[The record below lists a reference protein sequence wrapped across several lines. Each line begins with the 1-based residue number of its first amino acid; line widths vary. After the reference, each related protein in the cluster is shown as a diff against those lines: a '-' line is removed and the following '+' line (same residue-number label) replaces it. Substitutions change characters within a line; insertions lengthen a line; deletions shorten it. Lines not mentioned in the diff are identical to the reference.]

1 MTTSE
6 SQQQITH
13 DAPKEKGLS
22 RKLQLLGKN
31 SISTLYMLVRNVKMY
46 APDNEI
52 FEQPLDNLCADIN
65 AIISSAGQY
74 ALKAVNT
81 SVYLNNEQLQMDF
94 SSMDNVRYLTEQF
107 QQKDVGG
114 FTLTRSIKI
123 SELRDFIWI
132 FAPTND
138 GAQADE
144 DGLEGR
150 RLANIKVGKFGKIV
164 EQLEKMEDDA
174 IEAQQKVDRKKY
186 ALTVY
191 ARAVY
196 YMRRFL
202 GALRENT
209 SLPNLQTASRLVQ
222 DFVDIA
228 SENRSHFLGLTTT
241 KSMEEYQEY
250 HAVNT
255 SLISVIFGQE
265 LKMSREQLHQLGMAA
280 LLHNAGMVEVSQ
292 IILNQ
297 EGPLTAE
304 QRRQIDLF
312 PLHTV
317 KTLLSG
323 RGLDQ
328 ETVQRVVAAY
338 EARVD
343 FSRPMKTP
351 GGDVRLV
358 QPKIPLSL
366 FGRMIAIASVYDA
379 LTSARPYREAY
390 GPELA
395 MCLMIHD
402 LKYKF
407 DPYLLKVF
415 MKVMA
420 IQPVQVMEGN
430 HSIQLG

>member
-1 MTTSE
+1 M
-6 SQQQITH
+6 
-13 DAPKEKGLS
+13 
-22 RKLQLLGKN
+22 
-31 SISTLYMLVRNVKMY
+31 
-46 APDNEI
+46 
-52 FEQPLDNLCADIN
+52 
-65 AIISSAGQY
+65 
-74 ALKAVNT
+74 
-81 SVYLNNEQLQMDF
+81 
-94 SSMDNVRYLTEQF
+94 LTEQF
-107 QQKDVGG
+107 QQKDVGR
-114 FTLTRSIKI
+114 FTHTRSVKI

-196 YMRRFL
+196 YMRKFL
-202 GALRENT
+202 GALQENT

-255 SLISVIFGQE
+255 SLISVIFGQGS
-265 LKMSREQLHQLGMAA
+265 KMSREQLHQLGMAA

-292 IILNQ
+292 IILNR

-304 QRRQIDLF
+304 QRRQVGF
-312 PLHTV
+312 VFHC
-317 KTLLSG
+317 
-323 RGLDQ
+323 
-328 ETVQRVVAAY
+328 
-338 EARVD
+338 
-343 FSRPMKTP
+343 
-351 GGDVRLV
+351 
-358 QPKIPLSL
+358 IPLK
-366 FGRMIAIASVYDA
+366 
-379 LTSARPYREAY
+379 P
-390 GPELA
+390 
-395 MCLMIHD
+395 C
-402 LKYKF
+402 
-407 DPYLLKVF
+407 
-415 MKVMA
+415 
-420 IQPVQVMEGN
+420 
-430 HSIQLG
+430 

>member
-1 MTTSE
+1 M
-6 SQQQITH
+6 
-13 DAPKEKGLS
+13 
-22 RKLQLLGKN
+22 
-31 SISTLYMLVRNVKMY
+31 
-46 APDNEI
+46 
-52 FEQPLDNLCADIN
+52 
-65 AIISSAGQY
+65 
-74 ALKAVNT
+74 
-81 SVYLNNEQLQMDF
+81 
-94 SSMDNVRYLTEQF
+94 
-107 QQKDVGG
+107 
-114 FTLTRSIKI
+114 
-123 SELRDFIWI
+123 
-132 FAPTND
+132 
-138 GAQADE
+138 
-144 DGLEGR
+144 
-150 RLANIKVGKFGKIV
+150 
-164 EQLEKMEDDA
+164 
-174 IEAQQKVDRKKY
+174 
-186 ALTVY
+186 
-191 ARAVY
+191 
-196 YMRRFL
+196 
-202 GALRENT
+202 
-209 SLPNLQTASRLVQ
+209 
-222 DFVDIA
+222 
-228 SENRSHFLGLTTT
+228 
-241 KSMEEYQEY
+241 
-250 HAVNT
+250 
-255 SLISVIFGQE
+255 
-265 LKMSREQLHQLGMAA
+265 GMAA

>member
-1 MTTSE
+1 MNDQASYNTSQE
-6 SQQQITH
+6 G
-13 DAPKEKGLS
+13 PKGKGLS

-31 SISTLYMLVRNVKMY
+31 SVSTLYMLVRNARMY

-52 FEQPLDNLCADIN
+52 FAQPLDNLCADIN

-81 SVYLNNEQLQMDF
+81 SVYLNNEQLQLDF

-107 QQKDVGG
+107 KERDVGG
-114 FTLTRSIKI
+114 FTLTRPIKI
-123 SELRDFIWI
+123 SELRDFVWM
-132 FAPTND
+132 FSPSND
-138 GAQADE
+138 GSSSGE
-144 DGLEGR
+144 DGMEGH
-150 RLANIKVGKFGKIV
+150 RLTNIKVGKYGKIL
-164 EQLEKMEDDA
+164 EQLENMEDA
-174 IEAQQKVDRKKY
+174 ALEAQQNVDRKKY

-191 ARAVY
+191 ARAIY
-196 YMRRFL
+196 FMRKFL
-202 GALRENT
+202 EALRNKGN
-209 SLPNLQTASRLVQ
+209 LPNFQTASRLVQ

-241 KSMEEYQEY
+241 KSIEEYQEY
-250 HAVNT
+250 HSVNT
-255 SLISVIFGQE
+255 CLISVIFGQE
-265 LKMSREQLHQLGMAA
+265 LKMSREQLHQLGMSA
-280 LLHNAGMVEVSQ
+280 LFHNVGMVEVSQ

-338 EARVD
+338 ESKVD
-343 FSRPMKTP
+343 YSRPMKKADGEVQLLTP
-351 GGDVRLV
+351 KVE
-358 QPKIPLSL
+358 LSL

-379 LTSARPYREAY
+379 LTSARPFREAY

-407 DPYLLKVF
+407 DPFLLKVF

-420 IQPVQVMEGN
+420 IQPVQVMEGE
-430 HSIQLG
+430 HTIQLG